1 MVSVIIEEKTP
12 ILGIPTEE
20 AFIFINGGTASKQWY
35 LQIKDTSTGKRHR
48 FSLGNQCRGIDGK
61 REAVIEGGKRYISYM
76 AKMERG
82 EQLRSLSTGEMCRR
96 FLEKEKGRI
105 SNVPHK
111 GITQTRYRFLEN
123 HVDKFLE
130 FVGGANIDVTK
141 IRRERFHS
149 YPEWRR
155 EWARKKKKH
164 EVTENTIRQ
173 ELSTIKRIFTEIAY
187 VDRYIQSIP
196 TFPTIRIKGT
206 EGTIRRDHFTAKEY
220 ELFIKRIRARWA
232 FPTQGAKNEKSTRK
246 GKIYEIQLVRQRV
259 NGKWVSNPRRA
270 PIQYHVSLHRK
281 IIYYAVLIS
290 ANSMMR
296 IGSLQK
302 IQWKHIRK
310 NNLISKEE
318 QQIFCLVDVPAE
330 NTKTARGYIINAP
343 LVEYFNQIRKI
354 SKYTNASDYVFCNQ
368 RNGKPFSRRVW
379 VDYWDEM
386 LVAAEFAEWRMR
398 PRMED
403 GTCTWDEREMSW
415 KINGIIKEST
425 TEKNHAC
432 CEINKWAWV
441 KDNKN
446 LTWYSMRHT
455 AITFRIMYGKGKLSP
470 LVLAQQAN
478 TSVKYIET
486 HYYHHDAQTITE
498 EINAGRK
505 FLRESSMNVDW
516 MDEQNYQ

>member
-12 ILGIPTEE
+12 ILGIPTDE
-20 AFIFINGGTASKQWY
+20 AFIFINGGTASKQCY
-35 LQIKDTSTGKRHR
+35 LQIRDTSTNKRHR
-48 FSLGNQCRGIDGK
+48 FSLGNHCRGIEKK
-61 REAVIEGGKRYISYM
+61 REAVSEGGKRYISYM
-76 AKMERG
+76 GKMERG
-82 EQLRSLSTGEMCRR
+82 EQLRSLTTGEMCQR

-111 GITQTRYRFLEN
+111 GITPTRYRFLEN

-130 FVGGANIDVTK
+130 FIGGANIDVAK

-155 EWARKKKKH
+155 EWARKKKKSD
-164 EVTENTIRQ
+164 VTENTIRQ
-173 ELSTIKRIFTEIAY
+173 EISTMKRIFTEIAF
-187 VDRYIQSIP
+187 VDRYIQAIP
-196 TFPTIRIKGT
+196 TFPTVRIRGT

-220 ELFIKRIRARWA
+220 DLFIKRIRARWA
-232 FPTQGAKNEKSTRK
+232 FASSGGRNEEKEVK
-246 GKIYEIQLVRQRV
+246 GKIYEIQLVRQRI
-259 NGKWVSNPRRA
+259 NGKWISNPRKA
-270 PIQYHVSLHRK
+270 PIQYHVSQHRK
-281 IIYYAVLIS
+281 IIYYAVLIA

-310 NNLISKEE
+310 NNLISKDE

-354 SKYTNASDYVFCNQ
+354 SKYTGANDYVFCNQ
-368 RNGKPFSRRVW
+368 RNGRPFSRRIW

-386 LVAAEFAEWRMR
+386 LVSAEFAEWRMR
-398 PRMED
+398 PRMERGICRWKERD
-403 GTCTWDEREMSW
+403 MTWE
-415 KINGIIKEST
+415 INGIVKEAST
-425 TEKNHAC
+425 DEGASY

-441 KDNKN
+441 KDDKN

-498 EINAGRK
+498 EINSGRK

-516 MDEQNYQ
+516 MDDQIYQ